1 MNLDKQF
8 YQTSRMG
15 GSVRL
20 NASPDDK
27 SQQSRTAASG
37 FWKKGHQ
44 SSQFMGDFDPA

>member
-1 MNLDKQF
+1 MASAKDYQTNMDKQF

-27 SQQSRTAASG
+27 S
-37 FWKKGHQ
+37 
-44 SSQFMGDFDPA
+44 